1 MNDTN
6 YDFAGIAKMA
16 VLESQIDAFREIAN
30 DYMEKAGKAQDE
42 QEQKL
47 YWALYEINADMC
59 KALDELRE
67 RMIKDGYK
75 R

>member
-1 MNDTN
+1 MDETN
-6 YDFAGIAKMA
+6 YDFGGIAKMA
-16 VLESQIDAFREIAN
+16 VLNGQIDTFTTVGN

-59 KALDELRE
+59 KALVDLRE
-67 RMIKDGYK
+67 RMS
-75 R
+75 RNENN